1 MNKQI
6 KPCKHD
12 DGGHG
17 KICDQNYDCKNC
29 EYYKDKIRKEE
40 EYYNEWC
47 YWEKNSNNIKTK

>member
-29 EYYKDKIRKEE
+29 EYYKEKIRKEE
-40 EYYNEWC
+40 EYRNE
-47 YWEKNSNNIKTK
+47 